1 MTRWL
6 PSPLMALFLLVMWL
20 LLNQTLAPGHVMLG
34 AVLGIGGSWA
44 LTRLEPFAGRV
55 RRPQAM
61 LKLAVVVLSDIVRSN
76 IAVARI
82 ILGPRAHNE
91 TAGFLDIPL
100 ELRAPYGLAVLA
112 LIVTATPG
120 TLWVTFDAAK
130 GVLTLHVL
138 DLIDED
144 AWIATIK
151 QRYERYLLEIFE

>member
-1 MTRWL
+1 
-6 PSPLMALFLLVMWL
+6 MWL
-20 LLNQTLAPGHVMLG
+20 LLHQTLAPGHLILG
-34 AVLGIGGSWA
+34 SLLGIGGAWA
-44 LTRLEPFAGRV
+44 LTRLEPPAGRL
-55 RRPQAM
+55 RRPRAM
-61 LKLAVVVLSDIVRSN
+61 LQLSFLVLHDIVRSN

-91 TAGFLDIPL
+91 TSGFLDIPL

-120 TLWVTFDAAK
+120 TLWVKFDSAT

-144 AWIATIK
+144 AWIRTIK
-151 QRYERYLLEIFE
+151 QRYERHLVEIFE

>member
-20 LLNQTLAPGHVMLG
+20 LLNQTLAPGHIILG
-34 AVLGIGGSWA
+34 AVLGIGGAWA
-44 LTRLEPFAGRV
+44 LTRLEPFAGRL

-61 LKLAVVVLSDIVRSN
+61 LTLSVLVVSDIVRSN

-82 ILGPRAHNE
+82 ILGPRARNE

-151 QRYERYLLEIFE
+151 QRYERHLLEIFE

>member
-6 PSPLMALFLLVMWL
+6 PFPLMALFLLVMWL
-20 LLNQTLAPGHVMLG
+20 LLQQTLAPGHVILG
-34 AVLGIGGSWA
+34 TLLGIGGAWA
-44 LTRLEPFAGRV
+44 LTRLEPPTGGL
-55 RRPQAM
+55 RRPRAM
-61 LKLAVVVLSDIVRSN
+61 LTLALVVLHDIVRSN

-82 ILGPRAHNE
+82 ILGPRARNE
-91 TAGFLDIPL
+91 TSGFLDIPL
-100 ELRAPYGLAVLA
+100 ELQAPYGLAVLA

-120 TLWVTFDAAK
+120 TLWVTFDSAK

>member
-6 PSPLMALFLLVMWL
+6 PFPLMALSLLLMWL
-20 LLNQTLAPGHVMLG
+20 LLNQALTPGHVILG
-34 AVLGIGGSWA
+34 AILGVGGAWA
-44 LTRLEPFAGRV
+44 LTRLEPPAGRL
-55 RRPQAM
+55 RRPLAI
-61 LKLAVVVLSDIVRSN
+61 LTLAVLVLQDIVRSN

-82 ILGPRAHNE
+82 ILGPRVHHE
-91 TAGFLDIPL
+91 TSGFLDIPL

-120 TLWVTFDAAK
+120 TLWVAFDPAR

-151 QRYERYLLEIFE
+151 QRYERHLREIFE

>member
-6 PSPLMALFLLVMWL
+6 PFPLMALFLLVMWL
-20 LLNQTLAPGHVMLG
+20 LLHQTLTPGHVILG
-34 AVLGIGGSWA
+34 SILGIGGAWA
-44 LTRLEPFAGRV
+44 LTRLEPPAGRL
-55 RRPQAM
+55 RRPRAM
-61 LKLAVVVLSDIVRSN
+61 LKLAVLVLMDIVRSN

-82 ILGPRAHNE
+82 ILGPRAQRE
-91 TAGFLDIPL
+91 TSGFLDIPL

-120 TLWVTFDAAK
+120 TLWVAFDSAN

-151 QRYERYLLEIFE
+151 QRYERHLLEIFE

>member
-6 PSPLMALFLLVMWL
+6 PFPLMALSLLVMWL
-20 LLNQTLAPGHVMLG
+20 LLHQTLAPGHVILG
-34 AVLGIGGSWA
+34 SLIGIGGAWA
-44 LTRLEPFAGRV
+44 LTRLGPPAGRL
-55 RRPQAM
+55 RRPRAM
-61 LKLAVVVLSDIVRSN
+61 LTLAILVLHDIVRSN

-91 TAGFLDIPL
+91 TSGFLEIPL

-120 TLWVTFDAAK
+120 TLWVAFDSAN

-151 QRYERYLLEIFE
+151 QRYERHLLEIFE

>member
-6 PSPLMALFLLVMWL
+6 PFPVMTLFLLVMWL
-20 LLNQTLAPGHVMLG
+20 LLNQSLNPGHVMLG
-34 AVLGIGGSWA
+34 SILGIAGSWA
-44 LTRLEPFAGRV
+44 LTRLEPPAGHL
-55 RRPQAM
+55 RRPRAM
-61 LKLAVVVLSDIVRSN
+61 LQLAIVVLKDIVRSN

-82 ILGPRAHNE
+82 ILGPRARNE
-91 TAGFLDIPL
+91 TSGFLDIPL
-100 ELRAPYGLAVLA
+100 ELRAPYGLALLA

-120 TLWVTFDAAK
+120 TLWVAFDAAK

-151 QRYERYLLEIFE
+151 QHYERHLLEIFE

>member
-6 PSPLMALFLLVMWL
+6 PFPLMALFLLVMWL
-20 LLNQTLAPGHVMLG
+20 LLQQSLSPGHV
-34 AVLGIGGSWA
+34 VLGSILGVGGSWA
-44 LTRLEPFAGRV
+44 LTRLEPPAGRL
-55 RRPQAM
+55 RRPRAILQ
-61 LKLAVVVLSDIVRSN
+61 LSIVVLSDIVRSN

-82 ILGPRAHNE
+82 ILGPRARNE
-91 TAGFLDIPL
+91 TSGFLDVPL
-100 ELRAPYGLAVLA
+100 ELQAPYGLTVLA

-120 TLWVTFDAAK
+120 TLWVAFDSAK

>member
-6 PSPLMALFLLVMWL
+6 PFPLMALSLLVMWL
-20 LLNQTLAPGHVMLG
+20 LLNQSVAPGHVILG
-34 AVLGIGGSWA
+34 AILGVGGAWA
-44 LTRLEPFAGRV
+44 LTRLEPPAGRL
-55 RRPQAM
+55 RRPRAI
-61 LKLAVVVLSDIVRSN
+61 LTLAILVLQDIVRSN

-91 TAGFLDIPL
+91 TSGFLDVPL

-120 TLWVTFDAAK
+120 TLWVTFDSAK

-151 QRYERYLLEIFE
+151 QRYERHLLEIFE

>member
-6 PSPLMALFLLVMWL
+6 PFPLMALFLLVMWL
-20 LLNQTLAPGHVMLG
+20 LLQQSLSPGQVILG
-34 AVLGIGGSWA
+34 AILGVGGAWV
-44 LTRLEPFAGRV
+44 LTRLQPPAGRV
-55 RRPQAM
+55 RRPRAILQ
-61 LKLAVVVLSDIVRSN
+61 LSIVVLSDIVRSN

-82 ILGPRAHNE
+82 ILGPRARNE
-91 TAGFLDIPL
+91 TSGFLDIPL
-100 ELRAPYGLAVLA
+100 ELRAPYGLALLA

-120 TLWVTFDAAK
+120 TLWVMFDPAK

-151 QRYERYLLEIFE
+151 QRYERYLMEIFE

>member
-6 PSPLMALFLLVMWL
+6 PFPLMVLSLLVMWL
-20 LLNQTLAPGHVMLG
+20 LLNQTLSPGHVILG
-34 AVLGIGGSWA
+34 SILGIGGAWA
-44 LTRLEPFAGRV
+44 LTRLEPPAGRL
-55 RRPQAM
+55 RRPRAM
-61 LKLAVVVLSDIVRSN
+61 LTLAILVLHDIVRSN

-82 ILGPRAHNE
+82 ILGARARDE
-91 TAGFLDIPL
+91 TSGFLDIPL

-120 TLWVTFDAAK
+120 TLWVTFDSAN

-138 DLIDED
+138 DLIDEG

-151 QRYERYLLEIFE
+151 QRYERHLLEIFE

>member
-6 PSPLMALFLLVMWL
+6 PVPLMALALLVMWL
-20 LLNQTLAPGHVMLG
+20 LLQQSLSPGHVILG
-34 AVLGIGGSWA
+34 AILGVGGAWA
-44 LTRLEPFAGRV
+44 LTRLEPPAGRL
-55 RRPQAM
+55 RRPRAM
-61 LKLAVVVLSDIVRSN
+61 LMLALVVVHDIVRSN

-120 TLWVTFDAAK
+120 TLWVTFDSAT

-144 AWIATIK
+144 AWIGTIK
-151 QRYERYLLEIFE
+151 QRYERHLLEIFE